1 VHISPGAGCALSPEA
16 DATVALRRYG
26 CSIMR
31 RLPVPAVDIL
41 VALLCLALAWA
52 ELLVWNEWSPESRV
66 LQAGGVTVVCS
77 SLAIRRRFPFATVA
91 VAAFGSLITL
101 VGGVPPQ
108 ILGVGLA
115 AMVISYSFAAAL
127 DDARLFAAATMFMA
141 TWLIRDIVD
150 PQLNGGDIAID
161 GVFFGMPFIVGR
173 VVRRRERQVELV
185 SRVAEDRTDD
195 AIRQE
200 RARIARELHD
210 VIAHGMSVMVVQAD
224 AARHGL
230 AAADQ
235 ETHAALA
242 EIERT
247 GRESLREMRRLVGLL
262 RDGDESAAALQPQPG
277 LTRVDALVQSI
288 RQAGLPVELRVS
300 GEVRPLPPGVDIAA
314 YRIVQEALTNAL
326 RHAGPARATV
336 DIGYDDRQITLRIE
350 DTGRANGATRGAG
363 GNGLVGMRERALLY
377 GGSFDAGRAPDGFV
391 VSASLPLEA
400 TR

>member
-1 VHISPGAGCALSPEA
+1 M
-16 DATVALRRYG
+16 T
-26 CSIMR
+26 R

-41 VALLCLALAWA
+41 LACLCLALAWA
-52 ELLVWNEWSPESRV
+52 ELLVWDEWSPESEV
-66 LQAGGVTVVCS
+66 IQAAGVTIVCS
-77 SLAIRRRFPFATVA
+77 SLAIRRRFPLATVA
-91 VAAFGSLITL
+91 IAACGSLITL

-115 AMVISYSFAAAL
+115 AMVISYSLAAAL
-127 DDARLFAAATMFMA
+127 DGARLVAAVALFAV

-150 PQLNGGDIAID
+150 PHLNGGDIAID
-161 GVFFGMPFIVGR
+161 GVFFTMPFIVGR
-173 VVRRRERQVELV
+173 VVRRRERQVELM
-185 SRVAEDRTDD
+185 SRVADDRTGD

-230 AAADQ
+230 DPADR
-235 ETHAALA
+235 ETRAALT

-247 GRESLREMRRLVGLL
+247 GRESLREMRRLLGLL
-262 RDGDESAAALQPQPG
+262 RDGDQSAAALQPQPG
-277 LTRVDALVQSI
+277 MTGMDALVQSV
-288 RQAGLPVELRVS
+288 RQAGLPVDLRIS
-300 GEVRPLPPGVDIAA
+300 GEARPLPPGVDVAA

-336 DIGYDDRQITLRIE
+336 DIGYDDRAITLRIE
-350 DTGRANGATRGAG
+350 DTGRANGSARGAG
-363 GNGLVGMRERALLY
+363 GNGLVGMRERALVF
-377 GGSFDAGRAPDGFV
+377 GGSFDAGRGPDGFV
-391 VSASLPLEA
+391 VAASLPLEA

>member
-1 VHISPGAGCALSPEA
+1 MP
-16 DATVALRRYG
+16 
-26 CSIMR
+26 R

-41 VALLCLALAWA
+41 LASLCLALAWA
-52 ELLVWNEWSPESRV
+52 ELLVWDEWSAESTV
-66 LQAGGVTVVCS
+66 LQAAGVTIVCAA
-77 SLAIRRRFPFATVA
+77 LAIRRRLPLATVA
-91 VAAFGSLITL
+91 VAACASLFT
-101 VGGVPPQ
+101 VAGGAPPQ

-127 DDARLFAAATMFMA
+127 DGAPLYAAVTLFAT

-173 VVRRRERQVELV
+173 VVRRRERQVELL
-185 SRVAEDRTDD
+185 SRVSDDRMDD
-195 AIRQE
+195 AVREE

-230 AAADQ
+230 DPADG
-235 ETHAALA
+235 ETRAALVA
-242 EIERT
+242 IERT
-247 GRESLREMRRLVGLL
+247 GRESLCEMRRLLGLL
-262 RDGDESAAALQPQPG
+262 RDGDESPAALQPQPG
-277 LTRVDALVQSI
+277 MTRVDALVQSV
-288 RQAGLPVELRVS
+288 RQAGLPVDLRIS
-300 GEVRPLPPGVDIAA
+300 GEARALPPGVDIAA

-336 DIGYDDRQITLRIE
+336 EIGYDEREIRIRIA
-350 DTGRANGATRGAG
+350 DTGRTNGTTRATG

-377 GGSFDAGRAPDGFV
+377 GGSFDAGRGPAGFV
-391 VSASLPLEA
+391 VAASLPLEA
-400 TR
+400 PR

>member
-1 VHISPGAGCALSPEA
+1 M
-16 DATVALRRYG
+16 
-26 CSIMR
+26 MR

-41 VALLCLALAWA
+41 IGIVCLALAWA
-52 ELLVWNEWSPESRV
+52 ELLVWHEWSSGPRV
-66 LQAGGVTVVCS
+66 VQAAGITIACS
-77 SLAIRRRFPFATVA
+77 SLAIRRRFPFATVV
-91 VAAFGSLITL
+91 VAAGGSLLTV

-115 AMVISYSFAAAL
+115 AMMISYSFAAAL
-127 DDARLFAAATMFMA
+127 DGAALLAAVALFTT

-150 PQLNGGDIAID
+150 PHLNGFDIAID
-161 GVFFGMPFIVGR
+161 GVFVFGMPFVVGR
-173 VVRRRERQVELV
+173 VMRRRERQVDLV
-185 SRVAEDRTDD
+185 SRVADDRTDD
-195 AIRQE
+195 AIRRE

-230 AAADQ
+230 DPADE
-235 ETHAALA
+235 ETRAALT

-247 GRESLREMRRLVGLL
+247 GRESLREMRRLLGLL

-277 LTRVDALVQSI
+277 MTRVDALVQSV
-288 RQAGLPVELRVS
+288 RQAGLPVDLRIS
-300 GEVRPLPPGVDIAA
+300 GEARPLPPGVDIAA

-336 DIGYDDRQITLRIE
+336 EIGYDAREITLRIE
-350 DTGRANGATRGAG
+350 DTGRANGSARGPG

-377 GGSFDAGRAPDGFV
+377 GGSFDAGRGPDGFV
-391 VSASLPLEA
+391 VAASLPLEA
-400 TR
+400 PR

>member
-1 VHISPGAGCALSPEA
+1 MP
-16 DATVALRRYG
+16 
-26 CSIMR
+26 R

-41 VALLCLALAWA
+41 LASLCLALAWA
-52 ELLVWNEWSPESRV
+52 ELLVWDEWSAESSV
-66 LQAGGVTVVCS
+66 LQAAGVTIVCAA
-77 SLAIRRRFPFATVA
+77 LAIRRRLPLATVA
-91 VAAFGSLITL
+91 VAACASLFT
-101 VGGVPPQ
+101 VAGGAPPQ

-127 DDARLFAAATMFMA
+127 DGAPLYAAVTLFAT

-173 VVRRRERQVELV
+173 VVRRRERQVELL
-185 SRVAEDRTDD
+185 SRVSDDRMDD
-195 AIRQE
+195 AVREE

-230 AAADQ
+230 DPADG
-235 ETHAALA
+235 ETRAALVA
-242 EIERT
+242 IERT
-247 GRESLREMRRLVGLL
+247 GRESLCEMRRLLGLL
-262 RDGDESAAALQPQPG
+262 RDGDASPAALQPQPG
-277 LTRVDALVQSI
+277 MTRVDALVQSV
-288 RQAGLPVELRVS
+288 RQAGLPVDLRIS
-300 GEVRPLPPGVDIAA
+300 GEARALPPGVDIAA

-336 DIGYDDRQITLRIE
+336 EIGYDEREIRIRIA
-350 DTGRANGATRGAG
+350 DTGRTNGTTRATG

-377 GGSFDAGRAPDGFV
+377 GGSFDAGRGPAGFV
-391 VSASLPLEA
+391 VAASLPLEA
-400 TR
+400 PR